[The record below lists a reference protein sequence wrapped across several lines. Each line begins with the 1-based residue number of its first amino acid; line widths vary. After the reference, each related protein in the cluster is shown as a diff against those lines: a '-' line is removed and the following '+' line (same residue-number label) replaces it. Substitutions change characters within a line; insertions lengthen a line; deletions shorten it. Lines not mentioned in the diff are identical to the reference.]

1 MEQICLV
8 LPVKPGQS
16 DDARAFMRELEESR
30 KDEYDRSEQR
40 IGITKEV
47 WHLARLPGGDDGLVA
62 HMETADF
69 GNALRLFSQSQEDF
83 DLWFKRRLADS
94 TGVDLNNPPEM
105 SLPELLSSYSTEVE
119 VA

>member
-47 WHLARLPGGDDGLVA
+47 WHLARLPGGDDGLVDLKRSMDGVPA
-62 HMETADF
+62 LVDVGVTDF
-69 GNALRLFSQSQEDF
+69 RA
-83 DLWFKRRLADS
+83 
-94 TGVDLNNPPEM
+94 GVSVPSPRDAAAEYLSEM
-105 SLPELLSSYSTEVE
+105 VDAFRNTVGRS
-119 VA
+119 